1 MRRASYVA
9 ACSIV
14 NKTQWTLNCG
24 ISPAVVYTFLMLC
37 VLQKTNELAIL
48 VHEEVNYL
56 FLLIVTLKRC
66 LFKACEWVLAVPS
79 ICIKLPLS

>member
-48 VHEEVNYL
+48 VQEAVNYL
-56 FLLIVTLKRC
+56 FLLIVTLK
-66 LFKACEWVLAVPS
+66 
-79 ICIKLPLS
+79 